1 MTMAAHPARESDP
14 FQMASKHFEDLVEWL
29 RHAGP
34 TDHGE
39 QERAIQARGNE
50 VLRLAYQA
58 WFDTL
63 SAAEKNAAA
72 RTPVP
77 EGTQVRAH
85 SREVES
91 ELGRLRFIR
100 LGYTSAGKKT
110 RFPLDEPL
118 NLPKALYTHPLQ
130 ERVARAGQG
139 RAWDGVVKEV
149 NERSSAHVPKRQAEQ
164 VAREA
169 AKDFEAFYAER
180 PANDALGATT
190 LLAGSSDAKGVRML
204 PKALREATRKSAE
217 AEKAAAVRGDPMA
230 AKKPRSHDK
239 RMAAVAAVW
248 QQEPRQRTA
257 DDIVAELQRTPASK
271 AAKPKLPRPEN
282 KRVWA
287 SVEKSVST
295 SVGEMFDEF
304 DRRDPDRARTATV
317 LIDGDEDQQ
326 TAIFDHARSHARSV
340 TIVLDLIH
348 VIHYIWIAG
357 FALCRQKEVAT
368 AVWVAR
374 HLHLLL
380 SVGVTD
386 LVATIERATLARRLA
401 KSARKP
407 VERALNYFRRNAD
420 FMDYPAFL
428 SAGLPIAS
436 GVIEGACRHLVQD
449 RLGITGARWD
459 LPGAEAMLKLRALHS
474 SGDWDNY
481 WRFHERQEALRN
493 YPSTRAAA

>member
-14 FQMASKHFEDLVEWL
+14 FQMARKHFEDLVEWL

-34 TDHGE
+34 KDHGE
-39 QERAIQARGNE
+39 QERAIKARGNE

-63 SAAEKNAAA
+63 SAAEKEAAA
-72 RTPVP
+72 GTPVP
-77 EGTQVRAH
+77 EGTHVRAQ
-85 SREVES
+85 SRQVES
-91 ELGRLRFIR
+91 ELGRLRFVR
-100 LGYTSAGKKT
+100 LGYKSAGEKT

-139 RAWDGVVKEV
+139 RAWDGVVKDVGET
-149 NERSSAHVPKRQAEQ
+149 SSAHVPKRQAEQ

-169 AKDFEAFYAER
+169 AKDFEAFYAQG
-180 PANDALGATT
+180 PANDSLGADT
-190 LLAGSSDAKGVRML
+190 LLAGSSDAKGVRVL
-204 PKALREATRKSAE
+204 PRALREATRKAAE
-217 AEKAAAVRGDPMA
+217 AEKAAAVCGDPMA
-230 AKKPRSHDK
+230 AKKLRSHDK

-248 QQEPRQRTA
+248 QQEPLQRTA
-257 DDIVAELQRTPASK
+257 DDIVAEMQRTPASK
-271 AAKPKLPRPEN
+271 ASKPKLPRPKN

-287 SVEKSVST
+287 SLEKSVST

-317 LIDGDEDQQ
+317 LVDGQEDQQ
-326 TAIFDHARSHARSV
+326 AAIFDHARSHARSV

-348 VIHYIWIAG
+348 VIHYLWLAG
-357 FALCRQKEVAT
+357 FALCRQKEAAT
-368 AVWVAR
+368 AGWVAQ

-386 LVATIERATLARRLA
+386 LVAAIERATVTRRLA
-401 KSARKP
+401 KNARKP

-420 FMDYPAFL
+420 LMNYPAFL
-428 SAGLPIAS
+428 AAGLPIAS

-474 SGDWDNY
+474 SGDWANY
-481 WRFHERQEALRN
+481 WRFHERQEAIRN
-493 YPSTRAAA
+493 YPSARAAA